1 MDSSLMVRTA
11 AGRPGRTVTDVA
23 LPAQREPSGPAGCG
37 DTVLVAGPDGAADR
51 SLRSTLTRMG
61 VRRILR
67 AGSATAVREL
77 LRRGVTGDLAVV
89 SARFGA
95 DTDPLIAALRG
106 GGWRRVMVCA
116 PTGVAEPVISAVRAG
131 ATGVLTAPGNAFA
144 PVVGGPVQH
153 LTAREIEVI
162 TLVADGQSNR
172 EIGAR
177 MSLSALTV
185 KNHLAGSAGNSA
197 PGTGPRS
204 SPSARAGHHHLATH
218 PGVNAAA
225 PRAGTHRPPAD
236 TPTWRRRTA
245 GPRNARRPNRP
256 PPAPHDDV

>member
-1 MDSSLMVRTA
+1 MNSSLMVQTG
-11 AGRPGRTVTDVA
+11 AGRPGRTVTDAA
-23 LPAQREPSGPAGCG
+23 LPAKREPSAGPPGPARGG
-37 DTVLVAGPDGAADR
+37 DIVLVAGPDGAADR
-51 SLRSTLTRMG
+51 SLRTTLTRMG
-61 VRRILR
+61 MRRILR

-95 DTDPLIAALRG
+95 DTDPLITALRG
-106 GGWRRVMVCA
+106 GGWPRVLVCA

-162 TLVADGQSNR
+162 TLVADGQSNK

-177 MSLSALTV
+177 MSLSTLTI
-185 KNHLAGSAGNSA
+185 KNHLARIG
-197 PGTGPRS
+197 RKL
-204 SPSARAGHHHLATH
+204 RAGDRAQI
-218 PGVNAAA
+218 VAMAC
-225 PRAGTHRPPAD
+225 RAGIIT
-236 TPTWRRRTA
+236 
-245 GPRNARRPNRP
+245 
-256 PPAPHDDV
+256 